1 MYNLSDIHGR
11 KVLTGID
18 TDGNHWSQFEV
29 DYIGMESKEFDTC
42 TECGL
47 ELEYGWVNKDN
58 PSIKVCDD
66 EVQYESKRS
75 YYFPEEEHLAFTIPT
90 PSPNVHPSINP
101 STKYWL
107 L

>member
-29 DYIGMESKEFDTC
+29 DYIGMESKELDTC
-42 TECGL
+42 TECEL

-66 EVQYESKRS
+66 EVQYQYWSGSRRYGAYFEPLFRRS
-75 YYFPEEEHLAFTIPT
+75 
-90 PSPNVHPSINP
+90 S
-101 STKYWL
+101 
-107 L
+107 